1 MIFYTALLLNT
12 ALFLKLLAATLS
24 TLTAWSHGLCLGIA
38 TAVFVFIANTCAW
51 KVFSP
56 AMRAIGLVG
65 TVSTIALL
73 GVLVFAEALA
83 LRDRVQSGQA
93 ITDPGELVAVEQY
106 IVDRVYWT
114 DAIAVLKTLGIFG

>member
-1 MIFYTALLLNT
+1 
-12 ALFLKLLAATLS
+12 
-24 TLTAWSHGLCLGIA
+24 
-38 TAVFVFIANTCAW
+38 
-51 KVFSP
+51 
-56 AMRAIGLVG
+56 MRAIGLVG

-83 LRDRVQSGQA
+83 LRDRIHSGQA
-93 ITDPGELVAVEQY
+93 ITDPGELVAVEQH